1 MEPEDASLSEV
12 AYLMVVQRDHHDRF
26 RFLRS
31 TFAERSVEVVWD
43 RRSADRRKS
52 SEGPAVDRRS
62 GDRRH
67 EPPASWSNL
76 GFLVARSSGGRAGR

>member
-1 MEPEDASLSEV
+1 MEREDAALSEV

-31 TFAERSVEVVWD
+31 TFIDRSVQVVWD
-43 RRSADRRKS
+43 RRTADRRRS

-67 EPPASWSNL
+67 DPPSSWGNL
-76 GFLVARSSGGRAGR
+76 GFLVARSAGGPSKR